1 MIRRPPRSTLTDTL
15 FTYTTLFRSHGKGC
29 DADDH
34 RLDHLLVVHGVLLSG
49 SVFWVGCGGAGV
61 ALCPSCAWPPWPPC
75 VPQPWPDRCMRTK
88 STSAAI
94 SNQLLARSSIT
105 EANLRLN
112 DRARGRIGRRR
123 RPAMQSGTR
132 R

>member
-1 MIRRPPRSTLTDTL
+1 MRISDW
-15 FTYTTLFRSHGKGC
+15 SSDVC
-29 DADDH
+29 SSD
-34 RLDHLLVVHGVLLSG
+34 LVVHGVLLSG

-94 SNQLLARSSIT
+94 SKQLLARSSIT
-105 EANLRLN
+105 EAHLLLI
-112 DRARGRIGRRR
+112 DRARARIGRRR
-123 RPAMQSGTR
+123 RPAMRLVTRVHRKSGGWGR
-132 R
+132 GGVGSGVYGG